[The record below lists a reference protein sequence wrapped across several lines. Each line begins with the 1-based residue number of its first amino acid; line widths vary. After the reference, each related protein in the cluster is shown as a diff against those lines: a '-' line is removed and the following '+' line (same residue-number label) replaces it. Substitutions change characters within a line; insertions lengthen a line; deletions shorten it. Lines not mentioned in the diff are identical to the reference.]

1 MNSGRRAS
9 RKTPPRKTPPAAD
22 RTVAET
28 VDRRLNELRPAERRA
43 TGTLLADY
51 PSAGLG
57 TVAGLAERAGVS
69 PPSGDAVR
77 PGSRIRRIHRRPKC
91 AGGS

>member
-9 RKTPPRKTPPAAD
+9 RKTPPKKTPAAD

-43 TGTLLADY
+43 AGTLLADY
-51 PSAGLG
+51 PIASLVNGGRSCPA
-57 TVAGLAERAGVS
+57 
-69 PPSGDAVR
+69 
-77 PGSRIRRIHRRPKC
+77 SR
-91 AGGS
+91 G